1 MFRGNHMAEP
11 SRIGNAGRGGR
22 RGFTLLELLTVIA
35 IMAVMMGA
43 TTAAYFGLGR
53 GARLR
58 GAVSTLRSSISLTRQ
73 QAILKGQTL
82 RLEFSAPGG
91 FYQYEVWNRTDP
103 GDPYQVGTT
112 GYLPRGIEISP
123 STAILTFYPT
133 GSAGTGAPVE
143 FTLTELG
150 GAGAPVKLM
159 VYPLTG
165 LMKVD

>member
-1 MFRGNHMAEP
+1 MYRGKHMVE
-11 SRIGNAGRGGR
+11 RTGNMKR

-82 RLEFSAPGG
+82 TLEFSEPSTDLH
-91 FYQYEVWNRTDP
+91 QYEVWNRTDP
-103 GDPYQVGTT
+103 GVPYQVGTT
-112 GYLPRGIEISP
+112 GYLPRGIKISP
-123 STAILTFYPT
+123 STAVLTFHPT
-133 GSAGTGAPVE
+133 GSAGAGTEVI
-143 FTLTELG
+143 FTVTEIG
-150 GAGAPVKLM
+150 GAGTPVSLT

-165 LMKVD
+165 LMKVDY

>member
-1 MFRGNHMAEP
+1 
-11 SRIGNAGRGGR
+11 
-22 RGFTLLELLTVIA
+22 LLTVIA
-35 IMAVMMGA
+35 IMAVLMGA

-58 GAVSTLRSSISLTRQ
+58 GAVSTLRSSIALTRQ

-82 RLEFSAPGG
+82 RLEFSEPSTDV
-91 FYQYEVWNRTDP
+91 YQYEVWNRTDP

-112 GYLPRGIEISP
+112 GYLPRGIKISP
-123 STAILTFYPT
+123 STVNLTFYPT
-133 GSAGTGAPVE
+133 GSAGAGTPVP
-143 FTLTELG
+143 FTLTEIG
-150 GAGAPVKLM
+150 GAGAPITLT